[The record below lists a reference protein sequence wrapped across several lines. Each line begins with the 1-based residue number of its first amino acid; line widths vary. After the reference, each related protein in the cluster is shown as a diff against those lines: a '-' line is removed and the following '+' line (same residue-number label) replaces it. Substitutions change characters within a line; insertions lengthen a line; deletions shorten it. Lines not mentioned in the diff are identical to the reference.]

1 MWSLVTAASRESQGT
16 QAPAWLLTWVLPVP
30 GHRQPLHRWP
40 PAFFKMFFNVDC
52 FFFFFNS
59 SLNLL
64 QRCFCVM
71 LWFFGHKSCEI
82 LAPQL
87 GIKPSPP
94 TLESEVITPGLP
106 EQSLAYSLDCLL
118 PTSLAIFCLVNS
130 YSSFRTRFPGPSDG
144 ALCSGAGPSTTC
156 PEAQSCFP
164 AHTCRRAPSWVPC
177 SPTSW
182 PDRGW
187 QVPVLG

>member
-1 MWSLVTAASRESQGT
+1 MWTV
-16 QAPAWLLTWVLPVP
+16 
-30 GHRQPLHRWP
+30 
-40 PAFFKMFFNVDC
+40 

-144 ALCSGAGPSTTC
+144 ALCSGAG
-156 PEAQSCFP
+156 
-164 AHTCRRAPSWVPC
+164 RAPHALRLSHASPHTHAEGPRLGFLALPAAGQIVGGKCQCSVDSECLVPKR
-177 SPTSW
+177 SLTHHSISESKL
-182 PDRGW
+182 
-187 QVPVLG
+187 QVP